1 VRPSTRLYVGAE
13 MTPPCFDEMILFEHG
28 RKLFAAAR
36 APKTF
41 FELTGDHNEGEALTA
56 PAYRQALD
64 AFLTGQ
70 LGLFRY

>member
-1 VRPSTRLYVGAE
+1 